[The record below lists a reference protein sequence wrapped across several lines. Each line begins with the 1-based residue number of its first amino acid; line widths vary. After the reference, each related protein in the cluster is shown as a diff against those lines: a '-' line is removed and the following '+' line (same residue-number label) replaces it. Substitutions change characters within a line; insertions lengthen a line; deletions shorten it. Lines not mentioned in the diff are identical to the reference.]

1 MADPGK
7 DSEIDRL
14 LAEVDSALG
23 GKPDRSV
30 VPASGGQARP
40 SRRARLRQRSST
52 AAVAGAVAAGGVWLL
67 FAFLPFL
74 GAIDGAA
81 GAFVGVFAYALLTR
95 RRTER

>member
-30 VPASGGQARP
+30 VPAAGGDSARP
-40 SRRARLRQRSST
+40 TRRVRLRQRAST
-52 AAVAGAVAAGGVWLL
+52 AAVAGAVAAGCVWLL
-67 FAFLPFL
+67 FAFLPFF
-74 GAIDGAA
+74 GAMSGAA
-81 GAFVGVFAYALLTR
+81 GAFVGVFAYVLVMR
-95 RRTER
+95 RR

>member
-23 GKPDRSV
+23 GKPNRSV
-30 VPASGGQARP
+30 VPASGGDSPRP
-40 SRRARLRQRSST
+40 TRRAKLRQRAST

-67 FAFLPFL
+67 FALLPFF
-74 GAIDGAA
+74 GAMSGAA
-81 GAFVGVFAYALLTR
+81 GAFVAVFAYALVMR
-95 RRTER
+95 RR

>member
-7 DSEIDRL
+7 DSEVDRL

-23 GKPDRSV
+23 GKPDRAV
-30 VPASGGQARP
+30 VPATGGGPARP
-40 SRRARLRQRSST
+40 TRRARLRQRAST

-81 GAFVGVFAYALLTR
+81 GAFIGVFAYALLIR
-95 RRTER
+95 RR